1 MVRFRAILA
10 SVAAIATL
18 AAVVATIS
26 VTPRAA
32 AADSTPVEA
41 ESMTVTPGTNTG
53 GTEGQVRWYAFS
65 TKFDPTFPQN
75 HADLGWALTNQW
87 HADSNTGSPP
97 SAGTWTS
104 RTAIGPWSSTSSRRR
119 VRT

>member
-32 AADSTPVEA
+32 AADSTPVGA
-41 ESMTVTPGTNTG
+41 R
-53 GTEGQVRWYAFS
+53 Q
-65 TKFDPTFPQN
+65 
-75 HADLGWALTNQW
+75 
-87 HADSNTGSPP
+87 
-97 SAGTWTS
+97 
-104 RTAIGPWSSTSSRRR
+104 
-119 VRT
+119 